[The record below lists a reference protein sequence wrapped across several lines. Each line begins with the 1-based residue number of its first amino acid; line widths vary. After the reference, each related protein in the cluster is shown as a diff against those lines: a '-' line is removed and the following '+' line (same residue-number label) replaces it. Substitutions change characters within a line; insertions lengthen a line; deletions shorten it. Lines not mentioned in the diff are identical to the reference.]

1 MTFHSTIE
9 VIDALGG
16 TQPVAD
22 LTGRT
27 YNAAFNWRSAGKFP
41 CNTYLKMQAALAA
54 HGHNAPASLWGMAE
68 AELAS

>member
-16 TQPVAD
+16 T